1 MKPEYYSNN
10 EFNKVDRSEQKANY
24 VFDRWVDIYTKGPS
38 LRLLYGYYYCDYV
51 TDPNQECIDY
61 KNGNRVYKRDI
72 TNPPAPVLCGGSMS
86 EADRFL
92 QRAGFFKQEEEEED
106 VDMADAFLKG
116 GQTTGAPAALTDK
129 QVYFSELGQAV
140 AQIEYEIQTR
150 DSNTYKQSP
159 LYNNQTTFASYID
172 SLTTM
177 YRTRTTN
184 NYPGTK
190 EEVRGERVEPPPP
203 PPESST
209 TSGTSSG

>member
-1 MKPEYYSNN
+1 
-10 EFNKVDRSEQKANY
+10 
-24 VFDRWVDIYTKGPS
+24 
-38 LRLLYGYYYCDYV
+38 
-51 TDPNQECIDY
+51 
-61 KNGNRVYKRDI
+61 
-72 TNPPAPVLCGGSMS
+72 
-86 EADRFL
+86 
-92 QRAGFFKQEEEEED
+92 
-106 VDMADAFLKG
+106 MADAFLKG
-116 GQTTGAPAALTDK
+116 GQTAPAPAALTDK

-209 TSGTSSG
+209 PVAPAVADVDINSLLNPVRYKFIINQGDISNFPRELRVAKQYIGDRNAAEPARGTAMAIERILNGVKVSNNLINQCNARDLETEPPPKIQVEGSDIKITCEGDVLTRFRSIITS